1 MVKALRLHGIF
12 KLVLVAREC
21 DKHLA
26 QQILGRRRF
35 QITIREYQRGNKKKR
50 TIQRNW
56 QHKTNKNTT
65 QYVLDTTI
73 RKQTEIT

>member
-12 KLVLVAREC
+12 RLVLVAREC

-35 QITIREYQRGNKKKR
+35 QITIREYQRGNKKKKGQSR
-50 TIQRNW
+50 ETGNTRRIKT
-56 QHKTNKNTT
+56 QHNMCWTPLYANK
-65 QYVLDTTI
+65 Q
-73 RKQTEIT
+73 K